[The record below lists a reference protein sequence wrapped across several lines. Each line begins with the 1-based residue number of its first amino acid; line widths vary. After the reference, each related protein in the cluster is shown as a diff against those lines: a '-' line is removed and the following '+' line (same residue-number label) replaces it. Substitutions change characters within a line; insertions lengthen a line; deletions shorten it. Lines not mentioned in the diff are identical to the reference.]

1 MQDMNDFLWNLDL
14 HIKNRIIKNI
24 IYISL
29 FQDEKLF
36 DWHSIN
42 SWLESLYGMLYFGIL
57 HKLCYKVS
65 RL

>member
-1 MQDMNDFLWNLDL
+1 MQDINAFLRNLDL
-14 HIKNRIIKNI
+14 QIKNIIIKNI

-42 SWLESLYGMLYFGIL
+42 SWLEFILWNVILVL

>member
-1 MQDMNDFLWNLDL
+1 MQDINAFLRNLDL
-14 HIKNRIIKNI
+14 QIKNIIIRNI

-42 SWLESLYGMLYFGIL
+42 SWLEFILWNVILRYFT
-57 HKLCYKVS
+57 
-65 RL
+65 